1 MSTPTLP
8 AAPRAES
15 PPVARILIV
24 DDDEAMRRLARRM
37 LEGWGYEVLTAAD
50 GAAALRATRSAMV
63 QPGRAIHLVLTDIEM
78 PGGDGYALGRQLAVR
93 WPALPVVYMSGTTHG
108 LARRAQLVAPKHF
121 IEKPFSADRL
131 QLTIGLVL
139 QPSVL
144 GLPATTGSQE
154 KETP

>member
-1 MSTPTLP
+1 
-8 AAPRAES
+8 
-15 PPVARILIV
+15 
-24 DDDEAMRRLARRM
+24 
-37 LEGWGYEVLTAAD
+37 
-50 GAAALRATRSAMV
+50 
-63 QPGRAIHLVLTDIEM
+63 M
-78 PGGDGYALGRQLAVR
+78 PGSDGYALGRQLAVR

-108 LARRAQLVAPKHF
+108 LARRAQLVAPEHF